1 MKKSILVSLAVCIG
15 SLVFAGAPPSG
26 HPPAVGMN
34 IVGYTPVTLRQG
46 YNMLA
51 LNFDQIGS
59 PTAGTDL
66 NDLIPGK
73 TANLTAG
80 NADTADQVLV
90 YSGGNY
96 AMYYLYYSSNV
107 LTRFNYKWVA
117 QGPVP
122 CTNKFK
128 SGDAFW
134 YNKRGAAPAAIM
146 IAGQV
151 PEDASRTHAIA
162 AGYNMIG
169 SVYATD
175 WAGPPMGPGMA
186 ARPTRPTRSRPVR
199 VTANTPRISCGIPTR
214 RPRLSTTSGFRFPA
228 RPRRRQNLSSLAPAF
243 GTTIAGLASHSRR
256 RFRTRSI
263 HKPKKRS

>member
-1 MKKSILVSLAVCIG
+1 MRKTILVSIAICVGGI
-15 SLVFAGAPPSG
+15 VFAETPPSG
-26 HPPAVGMN
+26 HTLPIGMN
-34 IVGYTPVTLRQG
+34 VVGYNIVTLRQG

-51 LNFDQIGS
+51 LNFDRIGA

-66 NDLIPGK
+66 NALIPGK

-90 YSGGNY
+90 FSGGNY

-117 QGPVP
+117 QGPVL

-151 PEDASRTHAIA
+151 PEDASRTHAIV

-169 SVYATD
+169 SVYTTD
-175 WAGPPMGPGMA
+175 WDPNALGATCWATNGAVHGSA
-186 ARPTRPTRSRPVR
+186 AD
-199 VTANTPRISCGIPTR
+199 TADQILTCSGGKYTTYF
-214 RPRLSTTSGFRFPA
+214 LWYSTTTA
-228 RPRRRQNLSSLAPAF
+228 TALNNQWVSLPGPTKAPANIVKI
-243 GTTIAGLASHSRR
+243 GAGVWYNHRGAGFTLPQTLPYAL
-256 RFRTRSI
+256 
-263 HKPKKRS
+263 